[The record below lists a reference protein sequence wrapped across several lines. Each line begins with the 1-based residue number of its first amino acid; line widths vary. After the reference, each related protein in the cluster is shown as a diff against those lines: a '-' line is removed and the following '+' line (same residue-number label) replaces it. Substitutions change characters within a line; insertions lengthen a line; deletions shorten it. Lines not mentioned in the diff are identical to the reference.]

1 MIILG
6 STGSIGQNAL
16 DIADKYDIKI
26 EALSGSKN
34 IALLSKQIAKFSP
47 KRVYISKKQ
56 DAKELSKQFTK
67 TKFYYGDG
75 GLQEL
80 IANSKSKKLLNAI
93 VGFAGLASTI
103 TAQKCGKKV
112 ALANKESL
120 VVAGKFINTKKLIPV
135 DSEHFALWY
144 LLGDKKPTKMIITAS
159 GGALRNTPLELLP
172 SASVG
177 EVLNHPN
184 WSMGRK
190 ITVDSASMAN
200 KLLELLE
207 ARWLFGASIEYDAVI
222 EPSSSVHAFLQYADG
237 VTTAKMSRPDMKLPI
252 GYAMLGKYDGEM
264 EPLDL
269 AKVAGLEFREIDIV
283 RYPLWSLKNKLVTEP
298 DMGVI
303 FNAANEVAVEE
314 FLNGKATYSDIA
326 VTVFR
331 CIEKFNGFEAN
342 KLSELYEI
350 DMEVRK
356 YAKTLSKA

>member
-80 IANSKSKKLLNAI
+80 IANSKSKKLLNSI

-177 EVLNHPN
+177 EVLTHPN
-184 WSMGRK
+184 WAMGRK
-190 ITVDSASMAN
+190 ITVDIASMAN

-222 EPSSSVHAFLQYADG
+222 
-237 VTTAKMSRPDMKLPI
+237 
-252 GYAMLGKYDGEM
+252 
-264 EPLDL
+264 
-269 AKVAGLEFREIDIV
+269 
-283 RYPLWSLKNKLVTEP
+283 
-298 DMGVI
+298 
-303 FNAANEVAVEE
+303 
-314 FLNGKATYSDIA
+314 
-326 VTVFR
+326 
-331 CIEKFNGFEAN
+331 
-342 KLSELYEI
+342 
-350 DMEVRK
+350 
-356 YAKTLSKA
+356 